1 MKKKIV
7 IGSRDS
13 KLAITQS
20 ELVMGQ
26 IRKAHPD
33 LELELVTM
41 KTTGDLI
48 LDKRLDK
55 IGGKGLFVKELDKA
69 LQEGRIDLSVHSLKD
84 LPMEIPEELPL
95 VAFSTREKPYDVLVY
110 PAGDQLVDINL
121 PVGTS
126 SLRREL
132 QLKQLYPNWKVASI
146 RGNLQTRLTKL
157 DRGDFKSII
166 LAYAGM
172 ARLKLE
178 DRIGK
183 VFSPDE
189 MIPSAGQGIMVVQGR
204 AGEDYSFLDC
214 VNDKCSE
221 VEALAERAFV
231 RYLEGG
237 CSTPIGAYAEVKGD
251 HILIRGFYYNE
262 KTEECKKD
270 KISGAVQDA
279 ERLALELAK
288 QLKGDA

>member
-13 KLAITQS
+13 KLAIIQS
-20 ELVMGQ
+20 ELVMEQ
-26 IRKAHPD
+26 IRKAHPE

-41 KTTGDLI
+41 KTTGDMI

-69 LQEGRIDLSVHSLKD
+69 LLEGRIDMSVHSLKD
-84 LPMEIPEELPL
+84 LPMEISEELPL
-95 VAFSTREKPYDVLVY
+95 YAFSKREKPYDVLIY
-110 PAGDQLVDINL
+110 PASDQLVDGTL
-121 PVGTS
+121 PIGTS

-132 QLKQLYPNWKVASI
+132 QLKELYPKCKVESI

-157 DRGDFKSII
+157 DRGEFKAIV

-172 ARLKLE
+172 SRLKLE

-189 MIPSAGQGIMVVQGR
+189 MIPAAGQGIMVIQGR

-214 VNDKCSE
+214 VNDQYSE
-221 VEALAERAFV
+221 IEAKAERAFV

-237 CSTPIGAYAEVKGD
+237 CSTPIGAYAEVKGTT
-251 HILIRGFYYNE
+251 IQIRGFYHD
-262 KTEECKKD
+262 EETRESRKD
-270 KISGAVQDA
+270 QISGDA
-279 ERLALELAK
+279 SEAETLALALAK
-288 QLKGDA
+288 RLKGEV